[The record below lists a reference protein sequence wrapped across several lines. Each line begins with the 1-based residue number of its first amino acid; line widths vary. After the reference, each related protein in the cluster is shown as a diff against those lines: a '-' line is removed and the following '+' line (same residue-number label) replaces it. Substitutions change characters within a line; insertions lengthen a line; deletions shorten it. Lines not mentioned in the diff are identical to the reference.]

1 MAFNLETMLMEV
13 DSLPLSADQ
22 APKPSIQKL
31 RYSHEA
37 MIEMICAEPS
47 IQQNELARRF
57 GKTAS
62 WISTIINSDAFQVKL
77 HERMGETWGELTV
90 SMQDQL
96 KGLMARSMEI
106 LRAKLDNHHG
116 VVPDQL
122 VLRTLELT
130 SRAAGYGA
138 RTDSTV
144 VNVNVTQKLDDN
156 ADQLVH
162 LLRRKKAQVLEGEAT
177 SIPDIEG

>member
-1 MAFNLETMLMEV
+1 MGFNLETMMMEV
-13 DSLPLSADQ
+13 GQLPAV
-22 APKPSIQKL
+22 APAKPAIQKL

-37 MIEMICAEPS
+37 MIEMIVAEPS
-47 IQQNELARRF
+47 VPQHELARRF
-57 GKTAS
+57 GMTQS
-62 WISTIINSDAFQVKL
+62 WISTVINSDAFQVKL
-77 HERMGETWGELTV
+77 HERMGETWGELTT

-106 LRAKLDNHHG
+106 LRAKLDNHHSNI
-116 VVPDQL
+116 PDQL
-122 VLRTLELT
+122 ALRTLELT

-138 RTDSTV
+138 RDTTT

-162 LLRRKKAQVLEGEAT
+162 LLRRKKAEVLEGEST
-177 SIPDIEG
+177 FIGDIEG